1 MMKRTSSSRRVAGIG
16 DEAVK
21 AKTGKTWAQW
31 LKALDAGGAKKMS
44 HREIAA
50 HLHRQH
56 KLSGWWSQMVT
67 VGYEQARGRR
77 EQYQTPSGY
86 QAHASK
92 TVNAPLAALFEAW
105 ADERERAGWLGQHPL
120 TIRKATPRK
129 SMRITWED
137 GSTSVEV
144 NFYARGKSKSQVALE
159 HRKLS
164 SAADVSRMKAFW
176 SKALDALKSRL
187 EA

>member
-1 MMKRTSSSRRVAGIG
+1 MKRTSSSRKVAGIS
-16 DEAVK
+16 DEAVR

-31 LKALDAGGAKKMS
+31 LKALDADGTKKMS

-50 HLHRQH
+50 HLHHKH

-77 EQYQTPSGY
+77 EQYETPSGY

-105 ADERERAGWLGQHPL
+105 ADEQERTGWLGRHPL

-159 HRKLS
+159 HRKLPG
-164 SAADVSRMKAFW
+164 AADVSRMKAFW

>member
-1 MMKRTSSSRRVAGIG
+1 MKATRSNGRIAGIG

-31 LKALDAGGAKKMS
+31 LKMLDAAGAKKMA
-44 HREIAA
+44 HRDIAA
-50 HLHRQH
+50 RLQRKH

-67 VGYEQARGRR
+67 VGYEQARGLRG
-77 EQYQTPSGY
+77 QYQTPSGY
-86 QAHASK
+86 QTHASK
-92 TVNAPLAALFEAW
+92 TVNAPVAALFEAW
-105 ADERERAGWLGQHPL
+105 ADEQERAGWLGRHPL

-144 NFYARGKSKSQVALE
+144 NFLARGKSKSQVALE

-164 SAADVSRMKAFW
+164 SAADVARMKTFW
-176 SKALDALKSRL
+176 SKALEALKSRL

>member
-1 MMKRTSSSRRVAGIG
+1 MKRTSSGQKKLAGIG
-16 DEAVK
+16 NDAVQ
-21 AKTGKTWAQW
+21 AKTEKTWAEW
-31 LKALDAGGAKKMS
+31 LKVLDAAGAKKMG

-50 HLHRQH
+50 HLHRKH

-67 VGYEQARGRR
+67 VGYEQARGLR
-77 EQYQTPSGY
+77 EKYQGASGY
-86 QAHASK
+86 RAHASK
-92 TVNAPLAALFEAW
+92 TVNAPLADLFEAW
-105 ADERERAGWLGQHPL
+105 ADEQERLVWLGRHPL
-120 TIRKATPRK
+120 TIRKAVPRR

-144 NFYARGKSKSQVALE
+144 NFFSRGKSKSQVAVE

-164 SAADVSRMKAFW
+164 SAADVSRMKSFW
-176 SKALDALKSRL
+176 LKALDALKSRL

>member
-1 MMKRTSSSRRVAGIG
+1 MKRTSSQGKVAGIG
-16 DEAVK
+16 NEAVQ

-31 LKALDAGGAKKMS
+31 LKLLDAAGAKKMS
-44 HREIAA
+44 HRDIAA
-50 HLHRQH
+50 HLHRKH

-67 VGYEQARGRR
+67 VGYEQARGLR
-77 EQYQTPSGY
+77 EQYQVPSGY

-105 ADERERAGWLGQHPL
+105 ADEQERANWLGRHRL

-159 HRKLS
+159 HRKLAA
-164 SAADVSRMKAFW
+164 AADVPRMKAFW
-176 SKALDALKSRL
+176 SKALDALKACL
-187 EA
+187 ES

>member
-1 MMKRTSSSRRVAGIG
+1 MKRNPSGGKIAGIG

-31 LKALDAGGAKKMS
+31 LKLLDAAGAGKMS
-44 HREIAA
+44 HREIASC
-50 HLHRQH
+50 LHRKH

-77 EQYQTPSGY
+77 EPNQTPSGY
-86 QAHASK
+86 QARASK

-105 ADERERAGWLGQHPL
+105 ADEQERAGWLGRHPL

-144 NFYARGKSKSQVALE
+144 NFLARGKMKSQVSLE
-159 HRKLS
+159 HRQLS
-164 SAADVSRMKAFW
+164 SAADVARMKSFW
-176 SKALDALKSRL
+176 SKAFDALKSRL
-187 EA
+187 ES